1 MPARLTAP
9 TVTWQDGALWSV
21 DFADAYA
28 SRNGARAEREH
39 VFVRGHGF
47 GAAGDAEPGRWVQT
61 PQAVRR
67 GGAPAWVFGELG
79 FGAGVSFV
87 ATWAALRRHGGNAHL
102 EWVSVEH
109 APLDAELLQSAAL
122 ADPAMADLA
131 PLVRELAAAWPE
143 RVPGI
148 HRRTLDGGRVR
159 LTLLFGGVHDA
170 LPAVPFLADAWNL
183 DGFAP
188 ARNPEMWSDQAMD
201 QVAQHAREGT
211 TLATY
216 SASSAVRQAL
226 TRSGF
231 AVRAMEGAPG
241 KREMT
246 VGVRE
251 GATSGGGASGG
262 SASHRGGGAGEPC
275 DPPHRLPAWFA
286 LPSPSVG
293 DTALVVGAGL
303 AGAAA
308 ARALADRGVHVRVL
322 EAGCVASGGSAAPWA
337 LLAPHIARW
346 EGPQCRL
353 VAQAFLHARAVLER
367 LGVPMQRC
375 GVLRVVSEDDEW
387 GVAQAIEDWGWPRHL
402 LGMVEP
408 EHASRIAGLPVRS
421 PAVWIPEACVVRPA
435 DIVRALLEHER
446 IEVMEHVTVESLRR
460 AGREWCAS
468 VLSAA
473 GANSLGAQAREFR
486 AAMAVVATAGAWT
499 PVWSGAGGGGTGGGG
514 GVGDAG
520 GGGAGGA
527 SGVPRVDRHS
537 ALAQLALPEVPLDGT
552 RGQLTRMACS
562 GRAPS
567 AALLAGGFVLP
578 AASEGVSAVCLGA
591 THERGNDD
599 LAPSTHDDAQNLGV
613 LERLAPDVLA
623 AGQVPERLERWAGL
637 RATVHDHCPVV
648 GAVPDF
654 PAFLSA
660 FARLQHGPLADRW
673 PAAPCVPGLFATLA
687 HGGRGTGTALLA
699 GELLADLAL
708 GGVRCV
714 GDDLLPAVLPQ
725 RFAVRKL
732 RRAGDGPVG

>member
-47 GAAGDAEPGRWVQT
+47 GAAGDAEPGRWAAL
-61 PQAVRR
+61 PRAVRR

-87 ATWAALRRHGGNAHL
+87 ATWAALRRHGGGAHL

-109 APLDAELLQSAAL
+109 APLDADLLQRAAL
-122 ADPAMADLA
+122 ADPMMAELA

-143 RVPGI
+143 RLPGI

-170 LPAVPFLADAWNL
+170 LPTVPFLADAWNL

-231 AVRAMEGAPG
+231 AVRAVEGAPG

-251 GATSGGGASGG
+251 GSESGGSPGGGGASGGGASGG
-262 SASHRGGGAGEPC
+262 GASGGAGGGSAGGGASEPC

-286 LPSPSVG
+286 LPSPLVG
-293 DTALVVGAGL
+293 GTALVVGAGL

-308 ARALADRGVHVRVL
+308 ARALADRGVQVRVL
-322 EAGCVASGGSAAPWA
+322 DAGRVASGGSSAPWA

-353 VAQAFLHARAVLER
+353 VAQAFLHARAVMER
-367 LGVPMQRC
+367 LGVPMHRC
-375 GVLRVVSEDDEW
+375 GVLRVVNEDDEW
-387 GVAQAIEDWGWPRHL
+387 GVAQAIEEWGWPRHL

-408 EHASRIAGLPVRS
+408 EHASRIAGVPVKS
-421 PAVWIPEACVVRPA
+421 PAVWVPDACVLRPA
-435 DIVRALLEHER
+435 DAVRALLAHER
-446 IEVMEHVTVESLRR
+446 IEVVERVTVDSLRR
-460 AGREWCAS
+460 VGQEWCAS
-468 VLSAA
+468 VA
-473 GANSLGAQAREFR
+473 GGSHAQEFR

-499 PVWSGAGGGGTGGGG
+499 PVWS
-514 GVGDAG
+514 DADQEG
-520 GGGAGGA
+520 H
-527 SGVPRVDRHS
+527 GVPRVDRHS

-552 RGQLTRMACS
+552 RGQLTMMACS
-562 GRAPS
+562 GRVPN

-578 AASEGVSAVCLGA
+578 AAGNTPAAVCLGA

-599 LAPSTHDDAQNLGV
+599 LSPTTHDDAQNLGV

-623 AGQVPERLERWAGL
+623 AGRIPERLERWAGL

-673 PAAPCVPGLFATLA
+673 PAAPCVPGLFASLA

-732 RRAGDGPVG
+732 RRAGDAPVG

>member
-39 VFVRGHGF
+39 VFVRGHGL
-47 GAAGDAEPGRWVQT
+47 GAAGDAEPGRWAET
-61 PQAVRR
+61 PRAVRR
-67 GGAPAWVFGELG
+67 GGTPAWVFGELG

-87 ATWAALRRHGGNAHL
+87 ATWAALRRHGGGAHM

-109 APLDAELLQSAAL
+109 APLDADLLQRAAL
-122 ADPAMADLA
+122 ADPAMAELA
-131 PLVRELAAAWPE
+131 PLVGELAAAWPE
-143 RVPGI
+143 RLPGI

-170 LPAVPFLADAWNL
+170 LPTVPFLADAWNL

-216 SASSAVRQAL
+216 SASGAVRQAL
-226 TRSGF
+226 ARCGF
-231 AVRAMEGAPG
+231 AVRAAEGAPG

-251 GATSGGGASGG
+251 GAASGGSASSGSASSGSASGGGASGGGASGGSASGG

-275 DPPHRLPAWFA
+275 DTPHRLPAWFA

-293 DTALVVGAGL
+293 GTALVVGAGL

-308 ARALADRGVHVRVL
+308 ARALADRGVQVRVL
-322 EAGCVASGGSAAPWA
+322 EAGHVASGGSAAPWA

-367 LGVPMQRC
+367 LGVPMHRC

-387 GVAQAIEDWGWPRHL
+387 GVAQAIEEWGWPRHL

-408 EHASRIAGLPVRS
+408 EHASRIAGVPVKS

-446 IEVMEHVTVESLRR
+446 IEVVEHVTVESLRR
-460 AGREWCAS
+460 VGQEWCAR
-468 VLSAA
+468 
-473 GANSLGAQAREFR
+473 GARRGRR
-486 AAMAVVATAGAWT
+486 PRRVRR
-499 PVWSGAGGGGTGGGG
+499 
-514 GVGDAG
+514 
-520 GGGAGGA
+520 
-527 SGVPRVDRHS
+527 VPRVR
-537 ALAQLALPEVPLDGT
+537 
-552 RGQLTRMACS
+552 
-562 GRAPS
+562 
-567 AALLAGGFVLP
+567 
-578 AASEGVSAVCLGA
+578 
-591 THERGNDD
+591 
-599 LAPSTHDDAQNLGV
+599 
-613 LERLAPDVLA
+613 
-623 AGQVPERLERWAGL
+623 L
-637 RATVHDHCPVV
+637 RATRTRES
-648 GAVPDF
+648 
-654 PAFLSA
+654 SA
-660 FARLQHGPLADRW
+660 RPWRW
-673 PAAPCVPGLFATLA
+673 WPPRA
-687 HGGRGTGTALLA
+687 HGRRCGRAKARSEAAFRVWIGIPHSRNWRCPRFHWMEHA
-699 GELLADLAL
+699 GSS
-708 GGVRCV
+708 R
-714 GDDLLPAVLPQ
+714 
-725 RFAVRKL
+725 
-732 RRAGDGPVG
+732 